1 MMSSVALEV
10 FMKLLLAGLTALVLS
25 AVLSSGAAQ
34 SRFDFSGGYT
44 VSGVNPDGSRYAGA
58 MDITAF
64 GDGYRV
70 TQTYADGT
78 VYRGIGTDVGGPVLA
93 VSFLSDGLP
102 SVAIYQINSST
113 SLEGY
118 WQNYGSIKE
127 GQETA
132 MLGRGS
138 LSTGRIIGSARYD
151 YSGSYNIDGTESDGS
166 KYAGRMTVSAFG
178 DGYRVEFVSGRNIW
192 RGIANDIGRYLA
204 ISYQAGSIPTISI
217 FERTDNGS
225 GLRGYW
231 QDYDNSKEGT
241 EIATLGR

>member
-1 MMSSVALEV
+1 
-10 FMKLLLAGLTALVLS
+10 MKLLLAGLAALALS

-34 SRFDFSGGYT
+34 SRFDFSGAYT
-44 VSGVNPDGSRYAGA
+44 VPGVSRDGSRYAGA

-78 VYRGIGTDVGGPVLA
+78 VYRGVGNDVGGPVLA

-102 SVAIYQINSST
+102 SVAIYQISSST
-113 SLEGY
+113 TLEGY

-132 MLGRGS
+132 ILGRGL
-138 LSTGRIIGSARYD
+138 LSTGRIINSARYD
-151 YSGSYNIDGTESDGS
+151 YSGSYNIEGTESDGS
-166 KYAGRMTVSAFG
+166 KYEGRMNVSPFG
-178 DGYRVEFVSGRNIW
+178 DGYRVEFVSGQNIW

-204 ISYQAGSIPTISI
+204 ISYQAGSIPSINI

-225 GLRGYW
+225 SLRGYW
-231 QDYDNSKEGT
+231 QDYNNSKEGT
-241 EIATLGR
+241 ENATLER